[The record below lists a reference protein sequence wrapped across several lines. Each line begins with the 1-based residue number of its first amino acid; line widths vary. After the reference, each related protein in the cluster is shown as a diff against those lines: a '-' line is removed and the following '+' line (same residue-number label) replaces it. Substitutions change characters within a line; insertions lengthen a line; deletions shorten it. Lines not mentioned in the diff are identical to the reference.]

1 MAHNAVQIERLH
13 LRIPGLSREE
23 AQRTG
28 EEVAARVA
36 RSLPAYGEK
45 QRLGAL
51 DMRVKLPLG
60 TPRDQIA
67 KLIALSILE
76 KLT

>member
-28 EEVAARVA
+28 EESPHGLRDRCRRME
-36 RSLPAYGEK
+36 RSSGWE
-45 QRLGAL
+45 R
-51 DMRVKLPLG
+51 
-60 TPRDQIA
+60 
-67 KLIALSILE
+67 SICA
-76 KLT
+76 